1 MNLLKSLTFPATL
14 SFAVALGASAALAE
28 APKDQLLSLVEFEL
42 PGYVPGVDAKSLTRH
57 QLATIYSIMH
67 SNRSGGDKRALIR
80 SAIGGRYA
88 LRSLF
93 SR

>member
-1 MNLLKSLTFPATL
+1 MRNLFRKPVPTFRI
-14 SFAVALGASAALAE
+14 AL
-28 APKDQLLSLVEFEL
+28 
-42 PGYVPGVDAKSLTRH
+42 YVPGVDAKSLTRH

-67 SNRSGGDKRALIR
+67 SGRSGGDKRALIR